1 MRVPAIVL
9 ACALAAAG
17 AGCGD
22 DAPPT
27 TTGVTTELCHY
38 EPMPATA
45 GAGGTVTAGAL
56 TAGAAERVLDIPVG
70 TALGGYTS
78 RAGFLGS
85 AGIVDTRKVAISGS
99 FNPSIGVT
107 TAPRVKAVALSAG
120 GETVVLLKM
129 DAIFVYE
136 GMLFD
141 LEQRLGPEYAG
152 KVIVS
157 ASHSHSAWAQF
168 TGHGPLKLGAGQM
181 RQLVYDRFM
190 AAFVAVAQEALDAR
204 RPAKLG
210 VFHDGNFDPMNQ
222 INRDRRGDNDM
233 LPGGDRKDDQ
243 FFLIRIDGTDGA
255 PIAAIPIFGEH
266 GTLNDDDN
274 PFASTDST
282 GALERV
288 FQEQFDDKVVVMH
301 MQSAGGDNSPVGH
314 GGLDCNSKP
323 GKSDDPCFLWAKE
336 EGHGRA
342 AVDTM
347 MAAWTAAGTAMR
359 DTIELEMVT
368 RSVETGPKPD
378 TFSIRDNQL
387 TYAPF
392 DIDRLPDGVIY
403 EGGAASGKLASPID
417 EFNAPVGAAL
427 CETENAMFPA
437 AAIPGTDG
445 LLPYGSCLRLDVAGE
460 ILGEIF
466 SIDFAVDDKH
476 PVCESTRTTIS
487 ALRLGDYVIGT
498 MPGELTVM
506 LASYIRDHSPAAA
519 DKTIVLGYSQG
530 HVGYMLTPEDWVMG
544 GYEPSITFWGPLEG
558 EYIAEQLVELM
569 PLATTPM
576 REDGAQDGA
585 NKVAV
590 ATMVD
595 DFEIDDPAAMA
606 GTVPATVPAEVW
618 ARTGTPAQAQPLAQ
632 VPRVAG
638 IAQFVW
644 IGDDPSAKTPRV
656 TLEYEMSANTWAPVA
671 RRSGRLVE
679 DSEIVL
685 AYTPLPLQ
693 RSGPQT
699 HYWVAEWQAVPWVGS
714 ASADAL
720 ADRGGVALGRYRFH
734 VEGKSWTLD
743 SDAFEVV
750 AGGLAATAA
759 RAGGTIQ
766 VTVRWS
772 APKGWRLMDMAL
784 MSNQPVPVKGQP
796 VTIELR
802 SGSNTVLSAGMP
814 TTDEN
819 GAVSVADVA
828 GAAHVRVV
836 DRFGNAT
843 VVDL

>member
-1 MRVPAIVL
+1 MRMRVSAIAFV
-9 ACALAAAG
+9 CAL

-27 TTGVTTELCHY
+27 TTGVTTELCTY

-56 TAGAAERVLDIPVG
+56 QAGAAERVLDVPLG

-78 RAGFLGS
+78 RAGFLGA
-85 AGIVDTRKVAISGS
+85 AGVVDARKIEISGA

-107 TAPRVKAVALSAG
+107 SAPRVKAVALSAG
-120 GETVVLLKM
+120 GETIVIVKV

-152 KVIVS
+152 KVIIS

-181 RQLVYDRFM
+181 RQLVYDRFLDAF
-190 AAFVAVAQEALDAR
+190 AATAKEALDAR
-204 RPAKLG
+204 RAAKLG
-210 VFHDGNFDPMNQ
+210 VFHDSDFDPMNQ
-222 INRDRRGDNDM
+222 INRDRRDNNDM

-255 PIAAIPIFGEH
+255 PIAVIPIFGEH

-288 FQEQFDDKVVVMH
+288 FQEQFDSEVVVMH
-301 MQSAGGDNSPVGH
+301 LQSSGGDNSPVGH
-314 GGLDCNSKP
+314 GNLDCNNKP
-323 GKSDDPCFLWAKE
+323 GGSDDPCFLWLKE

-342 AVDTM
+342 AAATM

-359 DTIELEMVT
+359 DSLELEMLT

-378 TFSIRDNQL
+378 TFTIRDGALAYQ
-387 TYAPF
+387 AF
-392 DIDRLPDGVIY
+392 DLERMPDAVIY
-403 EGGAASGKLASPID
+403 EGGASSGAVVSPID

-427 CETENAMFPA
+427 CETQNAMFPA

-445 LLPYGSCLRLDVAGE
+445 MLPYGSCLRLDVAGE

-466 SIDFAVDDKH
+466 SIDFGVDERH

-487 ALRLGDYVIGT
+487 ALRIGDYVIGT
-498 MPGELTVM
+498 MPGELTVL
-506 LASYIRDHSPAAA
+506 LADYLRQHSPVAA

-530 HVGYMLTPEDWVMG
+530 HVGYMLTPEDWLRG

-558 EYIAEQLVELM
+558 EYIAEQLVKLL
-569 PLATTPM
+569 PLAMTPS
-576 REDGAQDGA
+576 REDAA
-585 NKVAV
+585 AESATKVAV

-595 DFEIDDPAAMA
+595 GLDIDDPAPMA
-606 GTVPATVPAEVW
+606 GSVPATIPGQVW
-618 ARTGTPAQAQPLAQ
+618 ARTGTPAQAQPVAQ
-632 VPRVAG
+632 IPRVAG
-638 IAQFVW
+638 IATFVW
-644 IGDDPSAKTPRV
+644 IGDDPKTKTPRV
-656 TLEYEMSANTWAPVA
+656 TLQYEMSANTWAPVA

-679 DSEIVL
+679 DAEIVL
-685 AYTPLPLQ
+685 AYTPDPLQ

-699 HYWVAEWQAVPWVGS
+699 HYWVAEWQAVPWVG
-714 ASADAL
+714 AVGLDAL
-720 ADRGGVALGRYRFH
+720 ADRGGLPLGRYRFH
-734 VEGKSWTLD
+734 VEGKGWTLD
-743 SDAFEVV
+743 SDPFEVV
-750 AGGLAATAA
+750 AGGLNANAT
-759 RAGGTIQ
+759 RTGGNVS
-766 VTVRWS
+766 VTVRWH
-772 APKGWRLMDMAL
+772 APKGWRLLDMGL
-784 MSNQPVPVKGQP
+784 MSNQPIPVKNQQ
-796 VTIELR
+796 VTVELR
-802 SGSNTVLSAGMP
+802 SAANAVLSTATP
-814 TTDEN
+814 TTD
-819 GAVSVADVA
+819 GSGVATVSDN
-828 GAAHVRVV
+828 AAATNVRVV
-836 DRFGNAT
+836 DRFGNAQ
-843 VVDL
+843 VVNL